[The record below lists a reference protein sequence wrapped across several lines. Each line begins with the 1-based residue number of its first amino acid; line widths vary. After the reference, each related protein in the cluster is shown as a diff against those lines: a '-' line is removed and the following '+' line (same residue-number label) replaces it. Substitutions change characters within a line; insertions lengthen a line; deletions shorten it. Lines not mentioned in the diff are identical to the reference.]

1 MDNILNMQYYPTNSQ
16 VDAVPQSSPLR
27 KRRCLN
33 KEVIFL
39 FFNWWFFF
47 EIEIEIEYVV
57 TTYNVVMIGDKWKFT
72 KISRRENR
80 KVTTS
85 FLDLLL

>member
-1 MDNILNMQYYPTNSQ
+1 MILGRGSIEEYNVSFFARFSSWNTMVTHSMDNILNMQYYPTNSQ

-39 FFNWWFFF
+39 FFRLIDFSLK
-47 EIEIEIEYVV
+47 IEIEIERRD
-57 TTYNVVMIGDKWKFT
+57 TT
-72 KISRRENR
+72 
-80 KVTTS
+80 
-85 FLDLLL
+85 